1 MEFSDHQQ
9 QLIQFANEMEEIE
22 QKRQQRIFEII
33 LSNLDI
39 LNEIKT
45 IKARLELLLL
55 EEKKVAFYPHKLT
68 IRQHITEAQTYLSD
82 LCEAYSRIDNIDN
95 NNNNNNHKQQYKQP
109 VVKQKKEFQKKI
121 DIMIDDLSQLMI
133 EK

>member
-1 MEFSDHQQ
+1 MDNHQK

-39 LNEIKT
+39 LNEIETVKT
-45 IKARLELLLL
+45 RLELLLL
-55 EEKKVAFYPHKLT
+55 EEKKVAFYPHKRV
-68 IRQHITEAQTYLSD
+68 ISQHIIEDQTYLSD
-82 LCEAYSRIDNIDN
+82 LYEAYSRIN
-95 NNNNNNHKQQYKQP
+95 NNNNNNNKSSYKQP
-109 VVKQKKEFQKKI
+109 VLKQKKDFHKKLN
-121 DIMIDDLSQLMI
+121 IMIDDLSGLMI